1 MKESHHSNRRC
12 PLWVSLI
19 LCVALLTFS
28 GCASTP
34 MKPIRTEPSVDLSR
48 FMGDWYVI
56 ACIPTFIETKATN
69 AVESY
74 ALESPRVV
82 ATTFSFNKGG
92 FEGPRKVYRPTGF
105 VRDDP
110 SNAIWGMQ
118 FLWPIKADYRIVYV
132 DEAYRF
138 TIIGRQKRDYV
149 WIMARE
155 PIIEEADYERLVG
168 MVKAEGYDISAL
180 MRIPQQP
187 LAER

>member
-1 MKESHHSNRRC
+1 MKPLNHSDRRC
-12 PLWVSLI
+12 LRPAVWI
-19 LCVALLTFS
+19 LCMGLVMFS
-28 GCASTP
+28 GCTSAP
-34 MKPIRTEPSVDLSR
+34 MKPIRTESAVDLPR

-56 ACIPTFIETKATN
+56 ACIPTFIETQATN

-82 ATTFSFNKGG
+82 ATTFTFNKGG
-92 FEGPRKVYRPTGF
+92 FDGPRKVYRPTGF
-105 VRDDP
+105 VREDP

-118 FLWPIKADYRIVYV
+118 FIWPIKADYRIVHV
-132 DEAYRF
+132 DQDYRF

-149 WIMARE
+149 WIMARQ
-155 PIIEEADYERLVG
+155 PIIDEADYTRLVAL
-168 MVKAEGYDISAL
+168 VEAEGYDISEL